1 MSTENTEADL
11 DAAFNRGFDTDEP
24 AAPQPAEDAPAHSPE
39 AVEPPAESAA
49 EPADELAGLPPKV
62 RELLEQMESLKQAAS
77 LVPTLE
83 HRLRSAEGRV
93 AALQKQV
100 PAPTPPA
107 PKKLEAFERVREEL
121 PEVAEAMEEY
131 FQSRV
136 PQRAEPETPAD
147 DAPAVSV
154 LAEEVPD
161 WEQKV
166 ISADFQQWLK
176 AQEPGYRAKVETTNS
191 EAVMLAAIT
200 KFDAHKTLQAERQA
214 AAQKAAQTR
223 QARVAGAVVPAGAGR
238 RAPSEMSLEDA
249 FNAGFNSQR

>member
-1 MSTENTEADL
+1 MSTENTEAEL
-11 DAAFNRGFDTDEP
+11 NAAFNSGFDD
-24 AAPQPAEDAPAHSPE
+24 DAPAATQPAAEAPAPSPE
-39 AVEPPAESAA
+39 AAEAEQAA
-49 EPADELAGLPPKV
+49 DEVDELAGLPPKV
-62 RELLEQMESLKQAAS
+62 RELLAEMESLKQAAS

-107 PKKLEAFERVREEL
+107 PPRLEAFERVKEEL

-131 FQSRV
+131 FQSRQAPRV
-136 PQRAEPETPAD
+136 ESEQQVEPAAETP
-147 DAPAVSV
+147 SV
-154 LAEEVPD
+154 LAEEAPD
-161 WEQKV
+161 WERTV
-166 ISADFQQWLK
+166 VSNDFQQWLK
-176 AQEPGYRAKVETTNS
+176 SQDQAYRTKVETTNS

-200 KFDAHKTLQAERQA
+200 KFDAYRTLQAERQA

-238 RAPSEMSLEDA
+238 RAPTEMSLEDA
-249 FNAGFNSQR
+249 FAAGFNSQR